1 MQALADAEHGVIAEA
16 VRFLSSVCHER
27 QIRKPS
33 LLAAARKVSHWCAAA
48 DSVVNCS
55 ASLCLST
62 LSITDT
68 CRLTAFNVVAGGTCA
83 FAACKCQCQSS
94 SR

>member
-33 LLAAARKVSHWCAAA
+33 LLAAARKVSHWVCCCCFCGELQRK
-48 DSVVNCS
+48 SVSVH
-55 ASLCLST
+55 
-62 LSITDT
+62 
-68 CRLTAFNVVAGGTCA
+68 
-83 FAACKCQCQSS
+83 
-94 SR
+94 